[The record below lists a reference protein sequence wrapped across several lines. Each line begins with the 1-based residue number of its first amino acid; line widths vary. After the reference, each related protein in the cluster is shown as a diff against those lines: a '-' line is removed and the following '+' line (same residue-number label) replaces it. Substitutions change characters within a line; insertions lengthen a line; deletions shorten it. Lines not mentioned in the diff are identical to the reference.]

1 MSISLRFPT
10 ELCCTYRL
18 RVPGD
23 VGQLFTDGGDEVEE
37 EDDQH
42 YERTDESPR
51 GLPEEVGLVTD
62 HERDIIVESAPN
74 QHTHINRSVSPYVLS
89 AVNLSHKYSYMC
101 VCVCICLSI
110 YLYVYPAAQKQS

>member
-1 MSISLRFPT
+1 MG
-10 ELCCTYRL
+10 CAYRL

-62 HERDIIVESAPN
+62 HELDIVVESAPN
-74 QHTHINRSVSPYVLS
+74 QHTNINRSVSPYVLS
-89 AVNLSHKYSYMC
+89 IICCRSLTYSIFSYIRVYLS
-101 VCVCICLSI
+101 VCLSI
-110 YLYVYPAAQKQS
+110 CMCLINTLIIVK